1 MTYIVRYLITYG
13 VYGVYGYDNCVAPE
27 CVHGQKRARCG
38 CAYFIF
44 VGPQRVR
51 MHLMVL
57 PGFCGIE
64 WHTTSVSPLSTS
76 TETFVSCS
84 LLFSVLR
91 TTNIRSTPVSPL
103 HNTDCSIHAAVCTS
117 GTRCHTFI
125 FKSGAWHRRMYISNS
140 HNHWHILI
148 NNVVFIIETNIIFIK
163 FWFFFFCLF
172 LINLFSYCVV
182 VSKVAAGLFVCFWCV
197 ECWKWRHRAYTQQ
210 IHCCHNVP
218 CLIHLGLKP
227 NPNRNE
233 TMLVTHRNTVP
244 LHYVISW

>member
-84 LLFSVLR
+84 LLFSLLC

-103 HNTDCSIHAAVCTS
+103 HNTDCSIVYTLPFVPAVRGVT
-117 GTRCHTFI
+117 H
-125 FKSGAWHRRMYISNS
+125 
-140 HNHWHILI
+140 
-148 NNVVFIIETNIIFIK
+148 
-163 FWFFFFCLF
+163 
-172 LINLFSYCVV
+172 LFSNLVH
-182 VSKVAAGLFVCFWCV
+182 GTV
-197 ECWKWRHRAYTQQ
+197 ECT
-210 IHCCHNVP
+210 
-218 CLIHLGLKP
+218 
-227 NPNRNE
+227 
-233 TMLVTHRNTVP
+233 
-244 LHYVISW
+244 